1 MLSEWAR
8 IRRAALIGWM
18 GRAVEGGWVDW
29 VGDVVTRR
37 SGWLG
42 SDRSGAGLSSFN
54 ENCRGWFSVEVVV
67 SPNGGLLDR
76 ISSFHR
82 QQFFRRLCAR

>member
-1 MLSEWAR
+1 MAR
-8 IRRAALIGWM
+8 QQNGPHFDVW
-18 GRAVEGGWVDW
+18 W
-29 VGDVVTRR
+29 VGDVVTGR

-76 ISSFHR
+76 ISTASNFSAD
-82 QQFFRRLCAR
+82 CARDRPGC